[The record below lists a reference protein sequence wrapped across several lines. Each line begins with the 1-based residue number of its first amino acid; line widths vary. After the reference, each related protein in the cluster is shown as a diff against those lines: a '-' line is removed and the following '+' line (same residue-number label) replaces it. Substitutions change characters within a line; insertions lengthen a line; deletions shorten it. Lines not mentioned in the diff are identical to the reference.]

1 MEAGGLDA
9 HWNTHYTNG
18 VKYQRMN
25 ITLPQPVVKK
35 LAKIS
40 NKSEFIA
47 IALTERFKALE
58 KDVFRRRLIEGYKEA
73 ARDRDDEKDA
83 GADW

>member
-1 MEAGGLDA
+1 
-9 HWNTHYTNG
+9 
-18 VKYQRMN
+18 MN

-47 IALTERFKALE
+47 LALIERFKALE
-58 KDVFRRRLIEGYKEA
+58 KDDFRRRLIEGYKLA
-73 ARDRDDEKDA
+73 AREKWDEKDA
-83 GADW
+83 GAEW

>member
-1 MEAGGLDA
+1 
-9 HWNTHYTNG
+9 
-18 VKYQRMN
+18 MN

-47 IALTERFKALE
+47 LALVERFKALE
-58 KDVFRRRLIEGYKEA
+58 KDDFRRRLIEDYKEA
-73 ARDRDDEKDA
+73 ARLRLDEKDA
-83 GADW
+83 VADW

>member
-1 MEAGGLDA
+1 
-9 HWNTHYTNG
+9 
-18 VKYQRMN
+18 MN

-47 IALTERFKALE
+47 VALAERFKALE
-58 KDVFRRRLIEGYKEA
+58 KDDLRRRLIEGYKLA
-73 ARDRDDEKDA
+73 AREKWDEKDA